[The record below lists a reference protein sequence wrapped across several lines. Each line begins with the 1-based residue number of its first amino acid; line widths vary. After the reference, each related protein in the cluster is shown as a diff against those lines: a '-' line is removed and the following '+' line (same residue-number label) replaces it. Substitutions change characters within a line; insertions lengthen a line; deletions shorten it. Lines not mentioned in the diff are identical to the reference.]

1 MLFSRFATAPKIKEY
16 LFSRHP
22 VTGEVVSI
30 NDAVERGFLKATEGG
45 DFITTKAVK
54 ETKSFTITG
63 AIDPKTGR
71 KVRNQYRCSGI

>member
-1 MLFSRFATAPKIKEY
+1 M
-16 LFSRHP
+16 
-22 VTGEVVSI
+22 SI
-30 NDAVERGFLKATEGG
+30 NDAMQREFLRASDSG

-71 KVRNQYRCSGI
+71 KVGTVAVFIHFHIQWSLRLPPLQANENGRE